1 MRVIV
6 NAISANTGGIV
17 TYTNNLIEFFATR
30 EIDVVVYV
38 PRWFDISHFAG
49 MPVSVQ
55 IVKTRFYGPWHRF
68 LWEQFVWR
76 RIIKNSGADLVFSSA
91 NYGVLFPPIPQMLLV
106 QGEIYLN
113 PIYRERVLPN
123 LSWREQMSA
132 ILRRNLML
140 ISARHSRTTIF
151 PSEVAMNAALDYD
164 ANLSDNSI
172 VNYLGV
178 NPRFSELARRRQW
191 REDGTIRLL
200 YVSVYYPHKDP
211 TTLANATLLL
221 RAQGIS
227 VSTRITMEKSDFAA
241 WDNASV
247 ELAYMSEPKFEE
259 CLTMGRID
267 HEALSNVLSDFDA
280 FVFPS
285 MAETFG
291 FPMVEAMRAGV
302 PLIVSDIPVHR
313 EICGDAAVFF
323 ELGNADDLAN
333 QIMALDRNAK
343 RRSQLVK
350 TGIQRAKTQFT
361 WNNHIDGLT
370 AEMRRICSPDRFKL
384 LVNALH
390 ARSGGGVTY
399 LNNMLPLLNEEDG
412 LEVHVCLHEDQTE
425 ILPTNLSNIIYHFQC
440 YRRGFWRVLFREQI
454 DLPRLVRRLGLDAT
468 FSPANYGPFLAKNH
482 VILIRNAVSVGFV
495 ERRPVKLAYWMLLY
509 LATMFS
515 LITCRRAIAVSSYAK
530 KGIQSAFW
538 SLLGERMVVVPH
550 GVDRTYLSSNHNDDR
565 DKFLLSVS
573 DIYVQKNFIALI
585 RAIANLRESIPD
597 IRLKVAGS
605 PVDTE
610 YFAALKALITEQRL
624 DEHVEFLGHVPVNE
638 LKNLYGRCRIFVFPS
653 TVETFGNP
661 LVEAMAC
668 GAPIASSNT
677 AAMPEVLGDAA
688 VYFDPN
694 DLDNITEVLGELY
707 NCPSARRDLTS
718 KALERAK
725 LYAWEETKN
734 LTLQVIRDPEESL
747 AGK

>member
-30 EIDVVVYV
+30 EIDLIVYV
-38 PRWFDISHFAG
+38 PRWFDIERFAG
-49 MPVSVQ
+49 MSVSVQ
-55 IVKTRFYGPWHRF
+55 IVKTRFYGAWHRF

-123 LSWREQMSA
+123 LSWRERVSA

-178 NPRFSELARRRQW
+178 SPLFSEPARRRQW

-221 RAQGIS
+221 RTQGIS

-247 ELAYMSEPKFEE
+247 ELAYMSKSKFDE

-291 FPMVEAMRAGV
+291 FPMVEAMCAGV

-323 ELGNADDLAN
+323 ELGNAEDLARR
-333 QIMALDRNAK
+333 IMELDQNAK

-350 TGIQRAKTQFT
+350 TGIQRAKTRFT
-361 WNNHIDGLT
+361 WNNHINGLT
-370 AEMRRICSPDRFKL
+370 AEMQRICSPDRFKL

-399 LNNMLPLLNEEDG
+399 LHNMLPLLNKEDG
-412 LEVHVCLHEDQTE
+412 LEVHVCLHEDQSE
-425 ILPTNLSNIIYHFQC
+425 ILPTNLSNIIYHFQR

-495 ERRPVKLAYWMLLY
+495 ERRPVKFAYWVLLY

-538 SLLGERMVVVPH
+538 PLLGERIVVIPH
-550 GVDRTYLSSNHNDDR
+550 GVDRTYLSSNRNDDR

-585 RAIANLRESIPD
+585 RAIANLRENIPD

-605 PVDTE
+605 PVDAE
-610 YFAALKALITEQRL
+610 YFAVLKALITEQHL
-624 DEHVEFLGHVPVNE
+624 NEHVEFLGQVPVDE
-638 LKNLYGRCRIFVFPS
+638 LKKLYGRCRIFVFPS

-677 AAMPEVLGDAA
+677 AAMPEVLSDAA
-688 VYFDPN
+688 VYFDPY
-694 DLDNITEVLGELY
+694 DIDNITDVLGELY
-707 NCPSARRDLTS
+707 NDPAARTDLTS
-718 KALERAK
+718 KALKRAK

-734 LTLQVIRDPEESL
+734 LTLQVIREPEESL

>member
-30 EIDVVVYV
+30 EIDVIVYV
-38 PRWFDISHFAG
+38 PRWFDTSRFDG
-49 MPVSVQ
+49 LPVSVQ
-55 IVKTRFYGPWHRF
+55 SVKTRFFGPWHRF
-68 LWEQFVWR
+68 LWEQLVWR

-91 NYGVLFPPIPQMLLV
+91 NYGVLFPPIPQILLV

-123 LSWREQMSA
+123 LSWRERVSA
-132 ILRRNLML
+132 MLRRNLML

-151 PSEVAMNAALDYD
+151 PSKVARNAALDYD
-164 ANLSDNSI
+164 ATLSDNSV

-178 NPRFSELARRRQW
+178 NPRFAEPSRRRQW

-211 TTLANATLLL
+211 KTLADATLLL
-221 RAQGIS
+221 RTRGVS
-227 VSTRITMEKSDFAA
+227 VSTRITMETVDFAA
-241 WDNASV
+241 WDNAAR
-247 ELAYMSEPKFEE
+247 ELKYMSESKFDE
-259 CLTMGRID
+259 CLTMGRIE

-323 ELGNADDLAN
+323 ELGNVEDLAH
-333 QIMALDRNAK
+333 QIIELDQNTE

-350 TGIQRAKTQFT
+350 AGIQRAETQFT

-370 AEMRRICSPDRFKL
+370 AQMRRIVSPDRFKL

-399 LNNMLPLLNEEDG
+399 LHNMLPLLNEEYD

-425 ILPTNLSNIIYHFQC
+425 ILPTDLSNITYHFQR
-440 YRRGFWRVLFREQI
+440 YQRGFWRVLLREQI
-454 DLPRLVRRLGLDAT
+454 DLPRLGRRLGLDAT

-495 ERRPVKLAYWMLLY
+495 ERRPVKLAYWALLY

-515 LITCRRAIAVSSYAK
+515 LITCRRAIAVSTYAK
-530 KGIQSAFW
+530 QGVQSAFW
-538 SLLGERMVVVPH
+538 SMLGDHMVVVPH
-550 GVDRTYLSSNHNDDR
+550 GVDPAYLSSNQNANR

-585 RAIANLRESIPD
+585 RAVANLREVIPE
-597 IRLKVAGS
+597 IQLKVAGS
-605 PVDTE
+605 PLDAD
-610 YFAALKALITEQRL
+610 YFAALKALIVEQDL
-624 DEHVEFLGHVPVNE
+624 DEHVEFLGHVPVIDLKE
-638 LKNLYGRCRIFVFPS
+638 LFGRCRIFVFPS

-688 VYFDPN
+688 VYFDPH
-694 DLDNITEVLGELY
+694 DVGDITKVLRELY
-707 NCPSARRDLTS
+707 NDPDARKDLTY
-718 KALERAK
+718 KARKRAS
-725 LYAWEETKN
+725 LYAWEKTKKR
-734 LTLQVIRDPEESL
+734 TLEVIRDSEEPLVS
-747 AGK
+747 K

>member
-30 EIDVVVYV
+30 EIDVIVYV
-38 PRWFDISHFAG
+38 PRWFDTSHFDG
-49 MPVSVQ
+49 LPVSVQ
-55 IVKTRFYGPWHRF
+55 SVKTRFFGPWHRF
-68 LWEQFVWR
+68 LWEQLVWR

-91 NYGVLFPPIPQMLLV
+91 NYGVLFPPIPQILLV

-123 LSWREQMSA
+123 LSWRERVSA
-132 ILRRNLML
+132 MLRRNLML
-140 ISARHSRTTIF
+140 ISARHSRMTIF
-151 PSEVAMNAALDYD
+151 PSKVAMNAALDYD
-164 ANLSDNSI
+164 ANLLDNSV

-178 NPRFSELARRRQW
+178 NPRFAEPSRRRQW

-211 TTLANATLLL
+211 RTLADATLLL
-221 RAQGIS
+221 RTKGIS
-227 VSTRITMEKSDFAA
+227 VATRITMEKTDFAA
-241 WDNASV
+241 WDNAAR
-247 ELAYMSEPKFEE
+247 ELAYMSESKFDE
-259 CLTMGRID
+259 CLTMGRIE

-313 EICGDAAVFF
+313 EICGDTAAFF
-323 ELGNADDLAN
+323 ELGNVEDLVH
-333 QIMALDRNAK
+333 QIMELDRNAD

-350 TGIQRAKTQFT
+350 AGIQRAETRFN

-370 AEMRRICSPDRFKL
+370 TQMWRIASPERFKL
-384 LVNALH
+384 LINALH

-399 LNNMLPLLNEEDG
+399 LHNMLPLLNNEEG

-425 ILPTNLSNIIYHFQC
+425 ILPTHLSNINYHVQR
-440 YRRGFWRVLFREQI
+440 YPRGFWRILFREQI
-454 DLPRLVRRLGLDAT
+454 DLPRLVRRLRLDAT

-495 ERRPVKLAYWMLLY
+495 ERRPVKLAYWALLY
-509 LATMFS
+509 LATMLS

-530 KGIQSAFW
+530 KGIESAFG
-538 SLLGERMVVVPH
+538 SILGGNMVVVPH
-550 GVDRTYLSSNHNDDR
+550 GVDRTYLSSNQSADR
-565 DKFLLSVS
+565 GKFLLSVS

-605 PVDTE
+605 PVDAD
-610 YFAALKALITEQRL
+610 YFAKLKTLIKEQQL
-624 DEHVEFLGHVPVNE
+624 EEHVEFLGQVSLVE
-638 LKNLYGRCRIFVFPS
+638 LKELYSHCRIFVFPS

-677 AAMPEVLGDAA
+677 AAMPEVLSDAA

-694 DLDNITEVLGELY
+694 DVDNITDVLRELY
-707 NCPSARRDLTS
+707 KDNARRTDLSS
-718 KALERAK
+718 KARKRAK
-725 LYAWEETKN
+725 MYAWEETKER
-734 LTLQVIRDPEESL
+734 TLRVIRDSEYVL